1 MVTALRLSPTFREL
15 FRKGR
20 SWRYFL
26 ITKYCNFGASEE
38 LNLVASNEED
48 PTVEANG
55 KVCTG
60 YSSWFKPHSCSASQG
75 GDLSCLHPCS
85 FVIGV
90 HSKDEKHEQP
100 FSFGVPSW
108 RYGLLG
114 MHFWLL
120 LHCSAALSYI
130 LPTTDL
136 DRLLLYLERTIRAQV
151 QDEET
156 VLNSGNSRM
165 QMMYL
170 ARTVQ

>member
-1 MVTALRLSPTFREL
+1 MGVGLEAVSQWRFNIEVLMVTALRLSPTFREL

-100 FSFGVPSW
+100 FSFGVHIT
-108 RYGLLG
+108 LLEI
-114 MHFWLL
+114 WPPWDALL
-120 LHCSAALSYI
+120 ASSSLQCCSQLC
-130 LPTTDL
+130 
-136 DRLLLYLERTIRAQV
+136 
-151 QDEET
+151 
-156 VLNSGNSRM
+156 
-165 QMMYL
+165 L
-170 ARTVQ
+170 AYY